1 MSVTAAG
8 HLLCFA
14 PHLRAEVV
22 PEEGVYLISERTVT
36 LLKGEQAI
44 ALAQLLDGT
53 RDLAGLIADR
63 PECLAPD
70 HIDTLVGEL
79 LAAGLL
85 RARRPAGPG
94 QAGPRRADTGQSDP
108 RRADAAFWTLT
119 GLDPSQLETF
129 CVGAVAL
136 GDVDADELTLA
147 LRGAGLR
154 VVAGQSDDQV
164 LTVVACSDYLDPEL
178 ARIDAQQ
185 HAAGRPWL
193 LARPTTAQAWL
204 GPLLR
209 PGEGPCWH
217 CLATRLRGHRLPE
230 LYLATRLGRPALPPA
245 AALAAGRRATVSLL
259 AVEAATWLAGHR
271 HPAQDA
277 IWAFDTV
284 TLQGSHHP
292 VQRRPQC
299 AACGDPSLM
308 ARGAAAPAITLRNA
322 ASQGSRPDEHACEP
336 PLSKL
341 RDLVSPVTGLI
352 QEVCRETR
360 EPGFVCSCHASYAPP
375 AMPEAGLA
383 TVRAALLAIGSG
395 KGTTIEEAEA
405 GAVCE
410 ALERYSGHYQG
421 DESALR
427 ASLRSLGG
435 EAIHPNAVQLFHERQ
450 FGERAEWNN
459 NHAPAHRVPEALDET
474 ADIRWTPVWSLTGQ
488 RRLLPT
494 AMLYY
499 NMPGQPDRRF
509 CWADSNGAAAGQTM
523 ADAVLRGMYELIER
537 DAVALW
543 WYNKTRQ
550 PGLDLPAFGDRWIN
564 DMRARYA
571 SLHRQVWALDLTADL
586 GVPVVA
592 ALSAR
597 TDKPAEDIT
606 FGFGANLDPRI
617 ALRRA
622 VTELNQVLPSV
633 ASAGA
638 DGSGY
643 GCTDPWAL
651 RWWRTGSRAT
661 QRYLTPD
668 PGKALRTP
676 ADYGLVPAREPIGD
690 VAAINAA
697 LGAEGMQALVLDQT
711 RPDVDLRVAK
721 VIVPGLRPHWAR
733 FGEGRLGEVP
743 VRLGRLPSPTAYESL
758 NPVPL
763 PVLPHERGACDCWPT
778 SSGHP
783 WWICGHCAKIRWSST
798 GHRRSWSRPGGETP
812 GSSLPRLRCRRH
824 CASWPL
830 ARCRSIMLSPIS
842 HSTTASRSHPRWPR
856 FMLS

>member
-1 MSVTAAG
+1 MGITATG
-8 HLLCFA
+8 HLLRFA

-22 PEEGVYLISERTVT
+22 PEDGVYLISERTVT

-44 ALAQLLDGT
+44 ALAKLLDGT

-85 RARRPAGPG
+85 RARDPARSG
-94 QAGPRRADTGQSDP
+94 QAGSGQAGSGQAGSGQAGSGQAGSGQAGSGQAESGQAESGQADE
-108 RRADAAFWTLT
+108 AFWTLA
-119 GLDPSQLETF
+119 GLDASPLGTC
-129 CVGAVAL
+129 CVGAVTL
-136 GDVDADELTLA
+136 GGVDADELTWA

-154 VVAGQSDDQV
+154 VAAGQAPGDRLPADQV

-185 HAAGRPWL
+185 QAAGRPWL

-245 AALAAGRRATVSLL
+245 AALEAGRRAAVSLL
-259 AVEAATWLAGHR
+259 AVEAAKWLAGYR

-277 IWAFDTV
+277 IWALDTV

-292 VQRRPQC
+292 VRRRPQC
-299 AACGDPSLM
+299 PACGDPGLM
-308 ARGAAAPAITLRNA
+308 TRRITTPAITL
-322 ASQGSRPDEHACEP
+322 PDTTVPDTTVVAGRRAGGQAGQP
-336 PLSKL
+336 PLREL

-352 QEVCRETR
+352 QEVCPETR
-360 EPGFVCSCHASYAPP
+360 EPGFISSCHASYAPP

-395 KGTTIEEAEA
+395 KGTTAEEAEA

-421 DESALR
+421 DEPALR
-427 ASLRSLGG
+427 ASLRSLDGD
-435 EAIHPNAVQLFHERQ
+435 AIHPNAVQLFHERQ
-450 FGERAEWNN
+450 FGERAEWNTR
-459 NHAPAHRVPEALDET
+459 HAPAHRVPEAFDET
-474 ADIRWTPVWSLTGQ
+474 ADISWTPVWSLTGQ

-499 NMPGQPDRRF
+499 NMPGQPDRHF
-509 CWADSNGAAAGQTM
+509 CWADSNGAAAGRDM

-537 DAVALW
+537 DSVALW

-550 PGLDLPAFGDRWIN
+550 PGLDLPAFGDRWID
-564 DMRARYA
+564 DMCARYA

-622 VTELNQVLPSV
+622 VTELNQALPSV
-633 ASAGA
+633 ASARA

-651 RWWRTGSRAT
+651 RWWRTGTRAGLP
-661 QRYLTPD
+661 YLTSD
-668 PGKALRTP
+668 PQQALLTP
-676 ADYGLVPAREPIGD
+676 AGCGLAPARDPIGD

-697 LGAEGMQALVLDQT
+697 LNAQEMQALVLDQT

-763 PVLPHERGACDCWPT
+763 PV
-778 SSGHP
+778 
-783 WWICGHCAKIRWSST
+783 
-798 GHRRSWSRPGGETP
+798 
-812 GSSLPRLRCRRH
+812 
-824 CASWPL
+824 
-830 ARCRSIMLSPIS
+830 
-842 HSTTASRSHPRWPR
+842 
-856 FMLS
+856 